1 MDSSSVSSPLSS
13 SLTSVSSRS
22 IAASKL
28 GGAKAGP
35 AGSPSRDP
43 SSAGRF
49 FSAAIST
56 SGPHRLDPGVG
67 FAARELEGQPFAD
80 RESRRVPHQ
89 STVAAPRQ
97 AIGALEH
104 EPRRERPQPVAGAR
118 EPRAPRLEGREP
130 GGREPSRD
138 PNELLPPPSDLARPL
153 AQPVATRQSEQP
165 LAGPLEPR
173 AQRHP
178 EAGGQIV
185 HALLVEAEGVPLP
198 PEAITAGQGF
208 EAPV

>member
-49 FSAAIST
+49 LSAAIST

-67 FAARELEGQPFAD
+67 LAARELEAQPFAG
-80 RESRRVPHQ
+80 REPRRVPHQ

-97 AIGALEH
+97 AIAALEH
-104 EPRRERPQPVAGAR
+104 QPRRERAQPVGGTG
-118 EPRAPRLEGREP
+118 EPRAPCLDAREP
-130 GGREPSRD
+130 GGREPSGG
-138 PNELLPPPSDLARPL
+138 PGELLPPPLDLARPL
-153 AQPVATRQSEQP
+153 AQPVAADQPAEP
-165 LAGPLEPR
+165 LARPIEPR
-173 AQRHP
+173 
-178 EAGGQIV
+178 
-185 HALLVEAEGVPLP
+185 
-198 PEAITAGQGF
+198 
-208 EAPV
+208 